1 MEVILHIEVSKM
13 DTIAAIATGSS
24 ISSIGI
30 VRISGDLALTA
41 ADSMFHT
48 SCGSSLFE
56 AENRRL
62 YYGELTDADEE
73 LIDLCLCTVSRAPS
87 SYTGED
93 TVEFHCHGS
102 PVVLAEVLR
111 VLAKQGVRLAEPGEF
126 TKRAFLNGCMD
137 LSQAEA
143 VIDLI
148 ESETAAAA
156 KNAAGQLRGAIG
168 EKMQSVYNK
177 LLEVVT
183 HFHAVIDYPD
193 EDIDEFEIQNYH
205 FLLQKIES
213 ELRRMLKT
221 HEQGKVLRDG
231 IPTAIVGRTN
241 TGKSS
246 LLNALLGYNRAIVTD
261 IAGTTRDTIEEKL
274 LVGNVLLRLI
284 DTAGLRK
291 ASNTI
296 ERLGIERMLTT
307 LRNAKLVILV
317 LDGSKPM
324 TDDDFDILQSIPPDT
339 PLIVA
344 VNKSD
349 LPSELTSQQLNM
361 LKSGYV
367 KISALSGEGLDLLIA
382 EIHKLFPESNAS
394 PSGELISNRRQAEA
408 ISRAAD
414 NISLATTALAAQT
427 TPDAILTDIEA
438 ALISIGEVT
447 GKTMREDI
455 ISNIF
460 ERFCVGK

>member
-1 MEVILHIEVSKM
+1 M

-24 ISSIGI
+24 RSAIGI
-30 VRISGDLALTA
+30 VRISGSLALTA
-41 ADSMFHT
+41 ADKVFCP
-48 SCGSSLFE
+48 SCSVSILN
-56 AENRRL
+56 AKNKRL
-62 YYGELTDADEE
+62 YYGELTDADGE
-73 LIDLCLCTVSRAPS
+73 LIDLCLCMVSRAPS

-111 VLAKQGVRLAEPGEF
+111 VLSTQGVRLAEPGEF
-126 TKRAFLNGCMD
+126 TKRAFLHGCMD

-148 ESETAAAA
+148 ESETTAAA
-156 KNAAGQLRGAIG
+156 KNAVGQLRGTIG
-168 EKMQSVYNK
+168 KKMQSVYK
-177 LLEVVT
+177 QLLEVVA

-193 EDIDEFEIQNYH
+193 EDIDEFRMKNYRS
-205 FLLQKIES
+205 LLQKTES
-213 ELRRMLKT
+213 ELRRMLET
-221 HEQGKVLRDG
+221 HERGNFLREG

-246 LLNALLGYNRAIVTD
+246 LLNALLGYDRAIVTD

-296 ERLGIERMLTT
+296 EKLGIERT
-307 LRNAKLVILV
+307 LITLDNAKLVILV
-317 LDGSKPM
+317 LDGSEPM
-324 TDDDFDILQSIPPDT
+324 TSEDCDVFQSIPEST

-349 LPSELTSQQLNM
+349 LPAKLTSQQLER
-361 LKSGYV
+361 LKTGYV
-367 KISALSGEGLDLLIA
+367 KISALSGEGLDLLVE
-382 EIHKLFPESNAS
+382 EIHKLFPEYNTSA
-394 PSGELISNRRQAEA
+394 SGELISNRRQAEA

-414 NISLATTALAAQT
+414 SISLAAAALAAQT
-427 TPDAILTDIEA
+427 TPDAVLADIEA

-455 ISNIF
+455 VSKIF